1 MFCWRPR
8 CGFNPPR
15 VALAK
20 ALIWPLWA
28 RNLGSIQMKN
38 RAFTLIELLVVI
50 AIIAILAAILFPVFA
65 QAKAAAKAT
74 QSLSNTKQIGL
85 AQLMYSN
92 DSDDLFSPV
101 LAFKPDWIMPSF
113 IVLQQPYMKSLDLII
128 DPLGPAKVT
137 DNNFI
142 LTSTW
147 GMPPRRAAT
156 NGNGGANAFRM
167 GWRWPLSQAFT
178 GGELWEVDGIGG
190 ASKEPGTWI
199 WASYAYNDNTP
210 SLSTTAVA
218 RPADQVMISQANH
231 PDYNWPL
238 GCEPLN
244 WFRYWGDPPF
254 NLYGDSN
261 MICAPAGRVQAQG
274 IEAGIIPVSTDRGT
288 IKTFPTGKSIYV
300 ATDGHA
306 KSTPWKQLMSK
317 RADRGGLH
325 TVDAFWP
332 SE

>member
-1 MFCWRPR
+1 M
-8 CGFNPPR
+8 
-15 VALAK
+15 
-20 ALIWPLWA
+20 
-28 RNLGSIQMKN
+28 N
-38 RAFTLIELLVVI
+38 RKEQRGFTLIELLVVI

-65 QAKAAAKAT
+65 QAKASAKAT
-74 QSLSNTKQIGL
+74 QSLSNVKQIGL
-85 AQLMYSN
+85 AQLMYAN

-147 GMPPRRAAT
+147 GMPPRRDAT
-156 NGNGGANAFRM
+156 TRTPTSNSFRM
-167 GWRWPLSQAFT
+167 GLRWPLSGQFT
-178 GGELWEVDGIGG
+178 GGQVWEVDGIGG
-190 ASKEPGTWI
+190 VSKEPGTWI
-199 WASYAYNDNTP
+199 WPSSGYKDSAP

-218 RPADQVMISQANH
+218 RPSDQVMIAQANH
-231 PDYNWPL
+231 PDFNWPL

-244 WFRYWGDPPF
+244 WFRYWSDPPF

-274 IEAGIIPVSTDRGT
+274 IQAGIIPVSTDRGT
-288 IKTFPTGKSIYV
+288 ITTFPVGRNIYV

-306 KSTPWKQLMSK
+306 KSTPWRQLMSK
-317 RADRGGLH
+317 RAVRGSL
-325 TVDAFWP
+325 TTLDAFWP
-332 SE
+332 AE

>member
-1 MFCWRPR
+1 M
-8 CGFNPPR
+8 
-15 VALAK
+15 
-20 ALIWPLWA
+20 I
-28 RNLGSIQMKN
+28 RNIKRG
-38 RAFTLIELLVVI
+38 FTLIELLVVI

-74 QSLSNTKQIGL
+74 QALSNTKQIGL
-85 AQLMYSN
+85 AQLMYATDN
-92 DSDDLFSPV
+92 DDMFSPV
-101 LAFKPDWIMPSF
+101 FGFQPGWIIPSF

-147 GMPPRRAAT
+147 GMPPRRSAS
-156 NGNGGANAFRM
+156 NGYSSNGWRM
-167 GWRWPLSQAFT
+167 GARWPLSATFT
-178 GGELWEVDGIGG
+178 GNQMWDVDGIGG
-190 ASKEPGTWI
+190 VYKESGTWI
-199 WASYAYNDNTP
+199 WAAFGYKDAEP
-210 SLSTTAVA
+210 SLTTTAVA
-218 RPADQVMISQANH
+218 RPADQVMVAQANH
-231 PDYNWPL
+231 PDFNWAL

-261 MICAPAGRVQAQG
+261 MICAPASRVQAQG
-274 IEAGIIPVSTDRGT
+274 IQAGIIPVSTNRAT
-288 IKTFPTGKSIYV
+288 ITTFPTGRNTYV

-306 KSTPWKQLMSK
+306 VSTPWKQLMSK
-317 RADRGGLH
+317 RAVRGGL
-325 TVDAFWP
+325 TTLDAFWP

>member
-1 MFCWRPR
+1 
-8 CGFNPPR
+8 
-15 VALAK
+15 
-20 ALIWPLWA
+20 
-28 RNLGSIQMKN
+28 MKKQ
-38 RAFTLIELLVVI
+38 RRMGFTLIELLVVI

-74 QSLSNTKQIGL
+74 QSLSSCKQIGL

-147 GMPPRRAAT
+147 GMPPRRDAT
-156 NGNGGANAFRM
+156 NGNGGENAFRM
-167 GWRWPLSQAFT
+167 GNRWPLSAKFT
-178 GGELWEVDGIGG
+178 GGEVWDVDGIGG
-190 ASKEPGTWI
+190 VSKEPGTWI
-199 WASYAYNDNTP
+199 WAAYAYKDNAP

-261 MICAPAGRVQAQG
+261 MICAPAGRVGAQG

-288 IKTFPTGKSIYV
+288 ITTFPKGRNIYV

-306 KSTPWKQLMSK
+306 KSTPWVQLMSK
-317 RADRGGLH
+317 RAVRGGKTTL
-325 TVDAFWP
+325 DAFWP
-332 SE
+332 GE